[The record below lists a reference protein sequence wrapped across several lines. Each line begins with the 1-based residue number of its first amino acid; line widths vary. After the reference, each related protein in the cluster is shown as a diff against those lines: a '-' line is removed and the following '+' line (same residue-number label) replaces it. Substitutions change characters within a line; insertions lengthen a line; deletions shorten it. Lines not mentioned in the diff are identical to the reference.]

1 MPTGK
6 GKGIYKKAKSSINDK
21 VTPATAVLIKCFNS
35 VEGVIWLHN
44 VMLNCIM
51 YNLM

>member
-6 GKGIYKKAKSSINDK
+6 GKGIHKKAKSSINDK

-51 YNLM
+51 